1 MELRQLRTF
10 DAVVTA
16 MSFTTAAR
24 ELHFAQSTVSE
35 QIQNLERE
43 LGSRLFDRSN
53 RQLTLTAEGK
63 SLAEYA
69 NKIIALS
76 DEAQRAVAE
85 GTAPVQ
91 LSVGALETL
100 SAYHLPTV
108 LARYRVTQPHIRV
121 SLKRGNRG
129 ELYSAVS
136 RRELDLCLTFGAA
149 PAKFGLHNEKLA
161 DEPLVV
167 IAPVECKPDD
177 MAAVPVSRLLEE
189 PFLVTPPGCGFR
201 EIYDNTLGLHS
212 RTSRE
217 PVLEVDS
224 LDTLGACVASG
235 MGCALLPRIAVLDLV
250 DRGHVRMIEVVD
262 MDLHVP
268 VTASWLEDASIRPHV
283 SAFRRELGQEFVATS
298 RKFVA

>member
-1 MELRQLRTF
+1 MELRQLKTF

-35 QIQNLERE
+35 QIQNLEKE

-53 RQLTLTAEGK
+53 RQLALTAEGK

-76 DEAQRAVAE
+76 DEAQRAVTQ
-85 GTAPVQ
+85 GPTLVQ

-100 SAYHLPTV
+100 SAYRLPAV
-108 LARYRVTQPHIRV
+108 LARYRQLHPDVRV

-129 ELYSAVS
+129 ELYSAVA

-149 PAKFGLHNEKLA
+149 PARFGLQNEKLA
-161 DEPLVV
+161 NEPLVV
-167 IAPVECKPDD
+167 IAPLDLELPGGI
-177 MAAVPVSRLLEE
+177 AVSVNRLLDE

-212 RTSRE
+212 APSRE

-235 MGCALLPRIAVLDLV
+235 MGCALLPRIAVVDLV
-250 DRGHVRMIEVVD
+250 GRGHVRMLKVAD
-262 MDLHVP
+262 MDLQVP
-268 VTASWLEDASIRPHV
+268 VTTSWLEDASISPHV
-283 SAFRRELGQEFVATS
+283 STFRQELTRELA
-298 RKFVA
+298 A